1 MPGTILLI
9 DEEAAPETL
18 LAMLASGGFQ
28 CIHARGPIKV
38 RELLETR
45 PIDLIIWKEQRRN
58 AALVQDLAREWQRYP
73 SIRVVHLYRRGMA
86 RPALPKGVRL
96 HDSLPS
102 DSPQLLPR
110 LAELM
115 QPSLDQP
122 QPAILRGTELAFRNV
137 VSKLAGQFR
146 RTPSRNDI
154 PDASSEFHSF
164 NTALN
169 PTERQLLYH
178 NSGAAPPVARFSFIR
193 TSFGWMTGHLRRIRG
208 GMP

>member
-9 DEEAAPETL
+9 DEEGAPKTL
-18 LAMLASGGFQ
+18 LAMLAGGGFQ
-28 CIHARGPIKV
+28 CLHARGPIKV

-58 AALVQDLAREWQRYP
+58 AALVQDLAREWQRFP
-73 SIRVVHLYRRGMA
+73 GIRVVHLYRRGM
-86 RPALPKGVRL
+86 PALPKGVRL
-96 HDSLPS
+96 HDSLPL
-102 DSPQLLPR
+102 DSPQLLNR

-115 QPSLDQP
+115 LPTMDQP

-137 VSKLAGQFR
+137 ISKLAGRFR
-146 RTPSRNDI
+146 RTPLHSDI
-154 PDASSEFHSF
+154 PDASSDFHSF

-169 PTERQLLYH
+169 PTERQLLFQK
-178 NSGAAPPVARFSFIR
+178 SGATPATARFSLIR
-193 TSFGWMTGHLRRIRG
+193 APFGWMTGRLRRLRG